1 MSRVILIR
9 YGEIH
14 LKGKNRP
21 FFERALR
28 MQIKNACSESPCNVS
43 MLGGRYYVSDYDEK
57 NEDIL
62 VQEII
67 KIFGIHSI
75 SIAHEVEKS
84 VESLIEAAIK
94 LAESQEVT
102 KGTFKVEVKR
112 ADKTFKMRSMTLAAL
127 IGEKMLDAYSD
138 LSVKMV
144 NPDHMIYVEVRE
156 KCYIYMNKID
166 GPGGM
171 PVGTGGKA
179 MLLLSGGIDSPVAGW
194 MMAKRGI
201 QLTAIHYHSFPYT
214 SERSKQK
221 VVDLRDIISDYCG
234 PIKLIVVP
242 FTKIQEQIHEKCE
255 EKYMTIIMRW
265 LMMQIAEKVAIRN
278 KCKALVTGESLGQV
292 ASQTIDSLSVSN
304 AAVSIPVFRPLIA
317 LDKIE
322 IMDIARRIETYET
335 SILPFEDCCTVFL
348 PKHPSTRPKLDDIIK
363 EVEKLDVENLMNEAI
378 EQVEIIR

>member
-1 MSRVILIR
+1 MGRVILIR

-28 MQIKNACSESPCNVS
+28 LQIKNSCKDVDYNVS
-43 MLGGRYYVSDYDEK
+43 MLGGRYYVSGYEIKYEEK
-57 NEDIL
+57 L

-75 SIAHEVEKS
+75 SIAFEVEKDKDK
-84 VESLIEAAIK
+84 LIEAAISIAK
-94 LAESQEVT
+94 SQNIT
-102 KGTFKVEVKR
+102 QGTFKVAVKR
-112 ADKTFKMRSMTLAAL
+112 ADKTFKMKSMKLAAL
-127 IGEKMLDAYSD
+127 IGEKILDEYQD
-138 LSVKMV
+138 LSVKMKE
-144 NPDHMIYVEVRE
+144 PDHMIYIEIRE
-156 KCYIYMNKID
+156 KCYIYIDKIN

-179 MLLLSGGIDSPVAGW
+179 LLLLSGGIDSPVAGW

-201 QLTAIHYHSFPYT
+201 QLTALHYHSFPYT

-221 VVDLRDIISDYCG
+221 VVDLRDIISKYCG

-265 LMMQIAEKVAIRN
+265 IMMQIAEKVAIRN

-304 AAVSIPVFRPLIA
+304 ASVSMPIFRPLIA
-317 LDKIE
+317 FDKIE
-322 IMDIARRIETYET
+322 IMDIARKIETYET
-335 SILPFEDCCTVFL
+335 SILPYEDCCTVFL
-348 PKHPSTRPKLDDIIK
+348 PKHPSTRPRLDDIIN
-363 EVEKLDVENLMNEAI
+363 EVNKLDIDELIKEAI
-378 EQVEIIR
+378 DMVEIL